1 MAKWTLNIIDSKYP
15 KKDLNIH
22 GLSSP
27 CYEPIWQGVRLG
39 LSFKGYKSVR
49 RSVAICQAYLERAV
63 EPYEYTRRLIRVR
76 NLLNAI
82 PVYDWRQKAGSVDII
97 QTATMGIE
105 VLISQ
110 TDHIVKWD
118 WDTARTQ
125 APYMYR
131 NSYSMF
137 HIMYQELRERRR
149 RTKGPKRALHYFL
162 AILDEVIDE
171 NST

>member
-1 MAKWTLNIIDSKYP
+1 MAKWTLNIIDSLYP
-15 KKDLNIH
+15 EKDFNIH

-39 LSFKGYKSVR
+39 LSFKGYESVR
-49 RSVAICQAYLERAV
+49 RSVTICQAYLERAV
-63 EPYEYTRRLIRVR
+63 EPLEYTRRLIRVR

-82 PVYDWRQKAGSVDII
+82 PVYDWRQKPASVDII

-110 TDHIVKWD
+110 TDHIVEWD
-118 WDTARTQ
+118 WNTARTQ

-137 HIMYQELRERRR
+137 HIMHKDLKERTGRR
-149 RTKGPKRALHYFL
+149 QSPKRALHYFL
-162 AILDEVIDE
+162 AILNEVIDA